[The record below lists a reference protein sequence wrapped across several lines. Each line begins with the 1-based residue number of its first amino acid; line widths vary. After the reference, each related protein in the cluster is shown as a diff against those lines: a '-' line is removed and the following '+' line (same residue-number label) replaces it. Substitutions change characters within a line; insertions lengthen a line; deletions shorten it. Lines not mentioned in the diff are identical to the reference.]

1 MYRPN
6 FSAYSHQLC
15 SRLRAGSKNPKY
27 LTLGFTQDHHLFVMS
42 SAVETSGLCAMLIL
56 PAVTEVAPVRVLLS
70 NQPQFLLSP
79 PTLELLL
86 SCDRGRNVTKGL
98 NVNQCVDVVAIAE
111 AFDKPVLPNSSLDIV
126 GQPDIH
132 RARLV
137 GHNVYIVGLASG
149 YAVIINGIAFRNL
162 IPPLRPTYGGPPVG
176 MTEPLLSFLRPP
188 SSVFRRPSVVA
199 RPSSVLPPP
208 SSVTATA

>member
-1 MYRPN
+1 
-6 FSAYSHQLC
+6 
-15 SRLRAGSKNPKY
+15 
-27 LTLGFTQDHHLFVMS
+27 MS

-56 PAVTEVAPVRVLLS
+56 PAITEVAPVRVLLS

-111 AFDKPVLPNSSLDIV
+111 AFDKPVLVFPNFSLDIV
-126 GQPDIH
+126 GQLDIH

-137 GHNVYIVGLASG
+137 GHNVYIDSRSCFRACCHYKWDCLLKPDSSTSAHLRWTSG
-149 YAVIINGIAFRNL
+149 RNDRAPFVI
-162 IPPLRPTYGGPPVG
+162 
-176 MTEPLLSFLRPP
+176 PP
-188 SSVFRRPSVVA
+188 SSVLCLPSPVA
-199 RPSSVLPPP
+199 RLSSL
-208 SSVTATA
+208 VTACAACILCIR